1 MKQRDPG
8 LTKGTTDVYT
18 YTMRPEAL
26 EKKSAALFDLP
37 CACQNLR
44 RVTRVVTRIYDE
56 ELRKAG
62 LEVTQFGLLTALA
75 ATEEA
80 NQKRLSAGFA
90 MDSTTLTRT
99 LGLLLRQGWVRVRRG
114 KDRRERLFRL
124 TQAGKRQ
131 LAEAQ
136 RYWERAEKR
145 LRKEL
150 GDEGW
155 KSMRQTVSRI
165 TEAAMAA

>member
-1 MKQRDPG
+1 
-8 LTKGTTDVYT
+8 
-18 YTMRPEAL
+18 MREEAFG
-26 EKKSAALFDLP
+26 SHPADALFELP

-44 RVTRVVTRIYDE
+44 RLTRIVTRIYDQ

-62 LEVTQFGLLTALA
+62 LEITQFGLLTALA

-99 LGLLLRQGWVRVRRG
+99 LGLLRRQGWVRVRRG
-114 KDRRERLFRL
+114 KDRRERLLRL

-131 LAEAQ
+131 MAEAQ
-136 RYWERAEKR
+136 GYWERAEQR
-145 LRKEL
+145 LRREL
-150 GDEGW
+150 GEAGW
-155 KSMRQTVSRI
+155 KSMKQTVSRI

>member
-1 MKQRDPG
+1 MNRQAFG
-8 LTKGTTDVYT
+8 E
-18 YTMRPEAL
+18 RPAD
-26 EKKSAALFDLP
+26 ALFELP

-44 RVTRVVTRIYDE
+44 RLTRIVTRIYDQ

-62 LEVTQFGLLTALA
+62 LEITQFGLLTALA
-75 ATEEA
+75 ATKEA

-99 LGLLLRQGWVRVRRG
+99 LRLLRRQGWVRVRSG

-131 LAEAQ
+131 LAGAQ
-136 RYWERAEKR
+136 RYWEQAEQR
-145 LRKEL
+145 LRREL
-150 GDEGW
+150 GDAGWEGM
-155 KSMRQTVSRI
+155 KQTVARI
-165 TEAAMAA
+165 TEAAVVA